1 MSSAAKYQRH
11 VDGLRAVA
19 VLAVILYHFSH
30 RWFRGGYVGVDVFF
44 AISGYLI
51 TRLIPLGM
59 EVNVGKPSER
69 PAGRSRQSGAG
80 WRPRGFR
87 FYWP

>member
-1 MSSAAKYQRH
+1 MDRSGRFARHLHEGRFEAAIEQCE
-11 VDGLRAVA
+11 LAA
-19 VLAVILYHFSH
+19 VLDPQDGKML
-30 RWFRGGYVGVDVFF
+30 D
-44 AISGYLI
+44 LQC
-51 TRLIPLGM
+51 PLGM